1 MSQKTPTWVT
11 SILDPLKCM
20 HRTRSASSKV
30 RSGEFARQQ
39 PEPSLESLGV
49 DASTI
54 GSETLAY
61 IKKHNLT
68 QGLIDAVARAA
79 KNVHEEHSDAKVAIA
94 HELLETSGPPVLND
108 DPCVLEPPPHAS
120 LLDNTVLFL
129 PAVAVTQLQLEP
141 NINDDHGPKTM
152 WTGRYW
158 QLRNILNKQSRLSR
172 RVEMSVDEKARVHD
186 LVTASPAALSSL
198 LLVQKIWRAWFFRH
212 HGRLAVLDHLEGLDV
227 RGVMVYMH
235 GSGGLTWHNARYA
248 RAAAGFSYVVVCPD
262 EMAGSRFRSRA
273 TRALLTSRDATGYW
287 ENSLFYSGA
296 KSAEGESLEF
306 NTKVDEV
313 LDDKEHFKTLYQ
325 KVYFVRRAELH
336 FTLSR
341 LPRFA
346 SHVGVVI
353 MGTSEG
359 AMTVSRFDD
368 QRYGSM
374 IVGRIIASYAAE
386 FCYMHSR
393 PEDGLL
399 GGQKDVPTL
408 NLIGSHDEFFGP
420 PAHGTFSGSAASIIA
435 GAAVKQGWGKVNITG
450 NAYRS
455 MAEQGVLSGLTVTFP
470 GAKHDITLSHN
481 HAVRDIFLD
490 FLQQP
495 HRCAS
500 VLARWETH
508 PFLGAHAIL
517 VRKCA
522 PAGTD
527 DAATDEG
534 VPGQR
539 VTWIDMRANPKY
551 PPTLPHRVAIRSR
564 ATEKEIPEESLADEN
579 EMLKALGEQA
589 HALTAHS
596 VVHVG
601 AKAALAAMHKH
612 SSKLDLH
619 KAHGEE
625 DPYAAVYELK
635 VAAVKKSM
643 AEGQGAG
650 DGPRE
655 SDA

>member
-1 MSQKTPTWVT
+1 
-11 SILDPLKCM
+11 
-20 HRTRSASSKV
+20 
-30 RSGEFARQQ
+30 
-39 PEPSLESLGV
+39 
-49 DASTI
+49 
-54 GSETLAY
+54 
-61 IKKHNLT
+61 
-68 QGLIDAVARAA
+68 
-79 KNVHEEHSDAKVAIA
+79 
-94 HELLETSGPPVLND
+94 
-108 DPCVLEPPPHAS
+108 
-120 LLDNTVLFL
+120 
-129 PAVAVTQLQLEP
+129 
-141 NINDDHGPKTM
+141 
-152 WTGRYW
+152 
-158 QLRNILNKQSRLSR
+158 
-172 RVEMSVDEKARVHD
+172 
-186 LVTASPAALSSL
+186 
-198 LLVQKIWRAWFFRH
+198 
-212 HGRLAVLDHLEGLDV
+212 
-227 RGVMVYMH
+227 MVYMH

-393 PEDGLL
+393 PEDALL

-564 ATEKEIPEESLADEN
+564 ATEKEVHSRCSGQLKPRSLWRALTLWSLRCSRAQRLTGACVRGTVHRRWGWLLCCAPLRHGCCPRRSAPLPSPRPSFGRCPTNRTLIRPLFLAPDAHPNLAD
-579 EMLKALGEQA
+579 
-589 HALTAHS
+589 
-596 VVHVG
+596 
-601 AKAALAAMHKH
+601 
-612 SSKLDLH
+612 
-619 KAHGEE
+619 
-625 DPYAAVYELK
+625 
-635 VAAVKKSM
+635 
-643 AEGQGAG
+643 
-650 DGPRE
+650 PRGKPRR
-655 SDA
+655 